1 MKLLLLT
8 RFHGQHQSSAFLAR
22 LQAEAAALQH
32 NLIMVSP
39 ADVLLS
45 FTGPSFPASVNGQ
58 PFPDTTLILPL
69 LRWNDTHGW
78 QVAETLLSW
87 GRPVLPVLR
96 IPLGEPVTMARL
108 LARRSIA
115 APRTWVLTQ
124 AAQLGIIQPELTFP
138 CILRARSGGLGRR
151 LHIAQH
157 TGEAETFVKE
167 LLATG
172 QSVVLQDLPLPVGE
186 DLRVLVVNKQ
196 VLAAVRRQAPAGF
209 VRPREAGN
217 PQVSP
222 TTLTAAET
230 ELALAAAKLHGAPF
244 CTVNLLRRNEAAGQ
258 GPLLLEVGL
267 APVLTE
273 LEQATGQ
280 NLVAAILAHLIQLA
294 NNPGPTVVPFR
305 PSALGAAVSQ

>member
-1 MKLLLLT
+1 MQLLLLT
-8 RFHGQHQSSAFLAR
+8 RFHGQHQGSAFLAR

-32 NLIMVSP
+32 SLTVVNP

-45 FTGPSFPASVNGQ
+45 FTGNSFPASVNGQ
-58 PFPDTTLILPL
+58 PFPDATLILPL

-87 GRPVLPVLR
+87 GRPVLPIVR

-108 LARRSIA
+108 FARRNIA

-138 CILRARSGGLGRR
+138 CLLRARSGGLGRR

-167 LLATG
+167 LLAGG
-172 QSVVLQDLPLPVGE
+172 QSVILQDLPLPVGE
-186 DLRVLVVNKQ
+186 DLRVLVVNRQ
-196 VLAAVRRQAPAGF
+196 VLAAVHRQAPAGF

-217 PQVSP
+217 PQVST

-230 ELALAAAKLHGAPF
+230 ELALAATKLHGAPF
-244 CTVNLLRRNEAAGQ
+244 CTVNLLRRSEAAGQ
-258 GPLLLEVGL
+258 GPLLLEVGR

-280 NLVAAILAHLIQLA
+280 NLVAPILAHLIQLA
-294 NNPGPTVVPFR
+294 SNPGPTVVPFR
-305 PSALGAAVSQ
+305 PSTLGSVVNR